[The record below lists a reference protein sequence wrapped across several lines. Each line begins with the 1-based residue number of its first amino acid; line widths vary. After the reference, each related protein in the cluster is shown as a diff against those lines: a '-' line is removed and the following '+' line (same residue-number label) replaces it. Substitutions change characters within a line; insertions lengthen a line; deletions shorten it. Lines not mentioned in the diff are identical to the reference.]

1 MLLYNIFKAVSKTCE
16 VIIFIYLSF
25 DCLDF
30 LRLRRNQLNNCEWVL
45 VYLFVWMHNG
55 SFKLRTKN
63 DCWIQR
69 IVLIIKNYRN
79 DSKWLW
85 RWQWRWYWDQF
96 FHSISWVTVGLTHRN
111 YWCSSTYMTMTLTL
125 LNIDCLEFD
134 WLFFPWLIFLDE
146 SKTRKL
152 QIVWL
157 SYRIISGNLS
167 SSGIKFLNPHIL
179 SLQKSYKNV
188 QEAINECFTLA
199 KLKFFSFVSDIVEPF

>member
-1 MLLYNIFKAVSKTCE
+1 MFQLLWT
-16 VIIFIYLSF
+16 
-25 DCLDF
+25 
-30 LRLRRNQLNNCEWVL
+30 QLNNCEWVL
-45 VYLFVWMHNG
+45 VYVFVWMYNG
-55 SFKLRTKN
+55 PFKLRTKN

-69 IVLIIKNYRN
+69 VVLIIKNYRN

-111 YWCSSTYMTMTLTL
+111 YWCSSTYVTMALTL
-125 LNIDCLEFD
+125 LNLDCLELD

-157 SYRIISGNLS
+157 SYGIISGNLL

-188 QEAINECFTLA
+188 QEAINERFTLA
-199 KLKFFSFVSDIVEPF
+199 KLKFFSFVSDIVEPS